1 MPSHGPLASG
11 DDQADVADQRI
22 TDADGRLGQVDPT
35 ADLGDAE
42 TSLALQ
48 DGQDR
53 KICWVQ

>member
-11 DDQADVADQRI
+11 DDQADAADQRI

-53 KICWVQ
+53 KI